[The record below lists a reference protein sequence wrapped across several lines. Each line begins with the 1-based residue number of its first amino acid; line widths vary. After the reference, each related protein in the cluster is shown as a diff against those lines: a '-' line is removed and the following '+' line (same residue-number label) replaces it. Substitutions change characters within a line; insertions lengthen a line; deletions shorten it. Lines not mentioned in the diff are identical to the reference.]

1 MSTSSALSD
10 QLWFLSNNCGVK
22 THSGRGWRK
31 LVLIALYCNAYQYAS
46 KLAHL
51 RQCLFLCN
59 LGVHWFAM
67 QNPAIL
73 NIKFDFFK
81 MMGCCMGRLLP
92 SIMKFKNTCI
102 SSESKTFYPYEKCRT
117 YVNQTIFARQWC
129 HWLRNNHRWASVFPI
144 GTNFVQVSP
153 HSDTTLQDLHFADD
167 IVLLDPDSTTAIRH
181 VAALSSS
188 RC

>member
-1 MSTSSALSD
+1 
-10 QLWFLSNNCGVK
+10 
-22 THSGRGWRK
+22 
-31 LVLIALYCNAYQYAS
+31 
-46 KLAHL
+46 
-51 RQCLFLCN
+51 
-59 LGVHWFAM
+59 
-67 QNPAIL
+67 
-73 NIKFDFFK
+73 
-81 MMGCCMGRLLP
+81 MGRLLP

-117 YVNQTIFARQWC
+117 YVNQTIFARQC
-129 HWLRNNHRWASVFPI
+129 VHWLRNNHHWASVFPI

-188 RC
+188 RS